1 MTRSTVTV
9 EINKEIFE
17 RLQSLAIPLVD
28 DLGSVMS
35 RLIDHWEKTPSKEG
49 KNANQSKSWWTSARG
64 ERLPIG
70 TELRA
75 RYNGEE
81 FKGKVLGSGIFFGD
95 ETFNSPSA
103 AAIAAKKKNFTELTN
118 AGASTNGWKFW
129 EYSDEK
135 SKSWRSVS
143 DFKAGSK

>member
-1 MTRSTVTV
+1 MTKSTITV
-9 EINKEIFE
+9 EINKAIFE

-35 RLIDHWEKTPSKEG
+35 RLIDHWEKTPPKEG

-64 ERLPIG
+64 ERLPVD

-75 RYNGEE
+75 RYNGEK
-81 FKGKVLGSGIFFGD
+81 FKGKILSSGIFFEGA
-95 ETFNSPSA
+95 TFNSPSA
-103 AAIAAKKKNFTELTN
+103 AAIAAKKKNFTELSD
-118 AGASTNGWKFW
+118 ASASTNGWKFW
-129 EYSDEK
+129 EYFDEK